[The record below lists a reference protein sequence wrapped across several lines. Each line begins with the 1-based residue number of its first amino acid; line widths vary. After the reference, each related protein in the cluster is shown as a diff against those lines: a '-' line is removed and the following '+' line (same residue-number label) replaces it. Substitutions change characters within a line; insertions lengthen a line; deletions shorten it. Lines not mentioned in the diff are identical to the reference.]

1 MPARPNFTE
10 VRLKGGK
17 VTALGVSNSD
27 DLDDIVGIQVVVRQ
41 EAKTARGAAK
51 LASGFVAQAGSTW
64 QAEFPANG
72 VAAGPALVIGMETH
86 SDPVTTIWWVES
98 VTIKA

>member
-17 VTALGVSNSD
+17 VTALGVSNSE

-51 LASGFVAQAGSTW
+51 LASGFEVQVPLFVNTGDKIEVDTRTG
-64 QAEFPANG
+64 EYRRR
-72 VAAGPALVIGMETH
+72 V
-86 SDPVTTIWWVES
+86 
-98 VTIKA
+98 